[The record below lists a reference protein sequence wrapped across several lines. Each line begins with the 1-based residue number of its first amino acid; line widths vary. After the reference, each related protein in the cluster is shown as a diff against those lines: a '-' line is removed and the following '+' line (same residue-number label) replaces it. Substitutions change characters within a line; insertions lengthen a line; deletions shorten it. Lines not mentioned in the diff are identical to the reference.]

1 MTTACTNHFEASR
14 TTFTVSKLKR
24 VAYRDS
30 ESDEGRE
37 TRAAEMA
44 AQRAS
49 DHGLRRQLMTRAD
62 FRGQIGH
69 PPNPFELLGKKVS
82 KQQRRRERECFVHP
96 HAEEPVVVLFYI
108 AGRSEYGA
116 PLRKLG
122 RLRGA
127 AERSREARPWSDR
140 TGPIER
146 RQRRST
152 AWESGIGLG
161 RTCDDQC
168 RTGSDGVRRDA
179 AVQVDAAWRKTSRR
193 HTSQRVRRR

>member
-24 VAYRDS
+24 VAYRHS
-30 ESDEGRE
+30 ESDEGRK
-37 TRAAEMA
+37 TRAPEMA

-62 FRGQIGH
+62 FRGQVGLS
-69 PPNPFELLGKKVS
+69 PNSFELLGKKVS

-96 HAEEPVVVLFYI
+96 HAEEPVVVLFYV

-140 TGPIER
+140 ARSIER

-152 AWESGIGLG
+152 AWESGNGLG

-168 RTGSDGVRRDA
+168 RTGSDGAWGDA
-179 AVQVDAAWRKTSRR
+179 AGGGEAAWGKN
-193 HTSQRVRRR
+193 